1 MIDTKKNS
9 DKMEEPIAN
18 MIIKVKYNAGYV
30 KENIAENG
38 KDHIFQY
45 KTRCTKVS
53 IIKRYLDSLHFFL
66 ISQNISSGNPD

>member
-1 MIDTKKNS
+1 MKENEILYLVTNKVLIMIDTKKNS

-38 KDHIFQY
+38 KYHIFQY
-45 KTRCTKVS
+45 MKFLKLS
-53 IIKRYLDSLHFFL
+53 KGSL
-66 ISQNISSGNPD
+66 